1 MKIFSKHNQKQLSE
15 QLLEHGKLLEGL
27 EIDSIDD
34 DLVDT
39 LIHIHEKEIEEN
51 GKRKPGRC
59 FELFLEAVFEAGGYV
74 VEDRPYVGD
83 KGIDFIANK
92 DGITIG
98 VQAKKLKID
107 ATDLVSV
114 SEMRDFIGALNNYQ
128 LKTGKKLKGVFIT
141 THYFSS
147 SSKEEAQVADVE
159 LIDKESLILL
169 IEKLYPL
176 LLVKAYYKRMTEKLK
191 TCPECGRILIHR
203 YSKRTRSEYWAH
215 PEYNEPNCRNCKY
228 TENIE

>member
-1 MKIFSKHNQKQLSE
+1 MSILKKIRQEKSLEQPLKQVN
-15 QLLEHGKLLEGL
+15 LLQNSDM
-27 EIDSIDD
+27 DSVDD

-59 FELFLEAVFEAGGYV
+59 FELFLEAVFEAGGYII
-74 VEDRPYVGD
+74 EDRPYVGD

-92 DGITIG
+92 DGIAIG
-98 VQAKKLKID
+98 VQAKKLKIN

-141 THYFSS
+141 THYFSL
-147 SSKEEAQVADVE
+147 SSKEESQVADIE

-169 IEKLYPL
+169 IQKLYPL
-176 LLVKAYYKRMTEKLK
+176 LLAKAYYKRMTEKLK
-191 TCPECGRILIHR
+191 TCPECGKVLIHR

-228 TENIE
+228 TENTE